1 MNQVSQIS
9 HEIFLERHCDGALM
23 IPPWTFCDVFGEA
36 ILIFL
41 VKRFRI
47 FLFSLPFAIG
57 QRPCLKGHL
66 VLQGAP
72 LGWALLGCAPL
83 GWDPLG
89 WAPLGWAPLGWA
101 PLG

>member
-1 MNQVSQIS
+1 
-9 HEIFLERHCDGALM
+9 M
-23 IPPWTFCDVFGEA
+23 IPPRCRGHVF
-36 ILIFL
+36 
-41 VKRFRI
+41 VKRLVYLF
-47 FLFSLPFAIG
+47 FLDFFKKESPV
-57 QRPCLKGHL
+57 LKGHL

-83 GWDPLG
+83 GWAPLG

>member
-1 MNQVSQIS
+1 M
-9 HEIFLERHCDGALM
+9 FLERHCDGALM
-23 IPPWTFCDVFGEA
+23 IPPWTNPNVFGEA
-36 ILIFL
+36 ITL
-41 VKRFRI
+41 I

-83 GWDPLG
+83 GWAPLG